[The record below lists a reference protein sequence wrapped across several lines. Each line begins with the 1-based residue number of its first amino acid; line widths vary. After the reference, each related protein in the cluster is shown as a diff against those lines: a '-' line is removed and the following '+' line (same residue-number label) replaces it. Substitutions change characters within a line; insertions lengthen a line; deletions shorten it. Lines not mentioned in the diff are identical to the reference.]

1 MKIPDVVVIKDQE
14 FYQMSSIEEMLS
26 PCHRV
31 RGQLDDLKDSDF
43 VND

>member
-1 MKIPDVVVIKDQE
+1 MKIPSVVVIKDQE
-14 FYQMSSIEEMLS
+14 CYQMSAIEEMLR
-26 PCHRV
+26 PCHHG